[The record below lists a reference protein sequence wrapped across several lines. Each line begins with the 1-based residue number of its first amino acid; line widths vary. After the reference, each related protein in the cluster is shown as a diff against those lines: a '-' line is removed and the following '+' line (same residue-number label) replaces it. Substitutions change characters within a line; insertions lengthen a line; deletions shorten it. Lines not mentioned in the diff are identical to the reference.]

1 MYVAL
6 SLTLQYIKKQQS
18 VDESYIRLL
27 KGNEEWVREKLSE
40 DKNFFKD
47 RSTEQHPEYL
57 WIGCSDSRVPA
68 NDVTKTNPGEIFV
81 HRNIANVVIQTD
93 MNLLS
98 VLYYAADILHVKHV
112 IVCGHYECGG
122 VSAAMQNE
130 DFGFVNNWLRSIK
143 EVYVK
148 HKTELEAIADIKK
161 REDRLVELNVMEQV
175 YNLAKTRIVQ
185 RAWKNSSLQIHGFIY
200 DCRTGLLKDLN
211 CKLSRPEDV
220 EKIFRYELKDTG
232 LITH

>member
-1 MYVAL
+1 MDA
-6 SLTLQYIKKQQS
+6 
-18 VDESYIRLL
+18 SYDRLL
-27 KGNEEWVREKLSE
+27 TGNREWVKEKLSE

-98 VLYYAADILHVKHV
+98 VLYYAVDILHVKHV

-122 VSAAMQNE
+122 VNAAIQNE

-148 HKTELEAIADIKK
+148 HKTELEQIADFKK

-185 RAWKNSSLQIHGFIY
+185 RAWKNRSLQIHGFIY
-200 DCRTGLLKDLN
+200 NCRTGRLNDLN
-211 CKLSRPEDV
+211 CKLTGVGDV
-220 EKIFRYELKDTG
+220 EKIFRYNLKEQEN
-232 LITH
+232 LFQKR